1 MNTNEN
7 ENENEDED
15 EHTNGNGNG
24 NGIPGI
30 PRASG
35 AAPISELL
43 AAAAAQAL
51 PVVRG
56 IGDDQLADR
65 TPCAEYDVRA
75 LVNHLIHV
83 LVNFQA
89 LAARKDV
96 DFGTEPEYMVGDW
109 RRRFGEETG
118 ALVTAWAAPGAEEGT
133 AGAMN
138 LPARTVGHMVL
149 GDLTVHAWDLAR
161 ATGQGFAPEP
171 SVIEEILPALA
182 DMAPMA
188 RAGGVFGEPVP
199 VAAGASAF
207 DQVLAVTGRDPRWS
221 R

>member
-1 MNTNEN
+1 MNGNEN
-7 ENENEDED
+7 EKQNEKQNESERGN
-15 EHTNGNGNG
+15 EHQHEQAG
-24 NGIPGI
+24 
-30 PRASG
+30 G
-35 AAPISELL
+35 AAGAQAISDLL
-43 AAAAAQAL
+43 AAAARQAL

-56 IGDDQLADR
+56 IEDGQLTDR

-75 LVNHLIHV
+75 LLNHLIHV

-89 LAARKDV
+89 LATRESA
-96 DFGTEPEYMVGDW
+96 DFTAEPEYMAGDW
-109 RRRFGEETG
+109 RRRFGEETD
-118 ALVTAWAAPGAEEGT
+118 ALVAAWAAPGAEEGT

-161 ATGQGFAPEP
+161 ATGQDFAPEP
-171 SVIEEILPALA
+171 AVVEEVSPALA

-199 VAAGASAF
+199 VAAGAPEF
-207 DQVLAVTGRDPRWS
+207 DRVLALTGRDPHWS

>member
-1 MNTNEN
+1 MNANEN
-7 ENENEDED
+7 VNAKVDG
-15 EHTNGNGNG
+15 T
-24 NGIPGI
+24 
-30 PRASG
+30 RASG
-35 AAPISELL
+35 VPKAPEAPTISDLL

-56 IGDDQLADR
+56 IGDAQLADR

-96 DFGTEPEYMVGDW
+96 DFSSEPEYVVGDW
-109 RRRFGEETG
+109 RRRFGEETA

-161 ATGQGFAPEP
+161 ATGQDFVPEP
-171 SVIEEILPALA
+171 AVVGELSPALA

-207 DQVLAVTGRDPRWS
+207 DQVLALTGRDPHWS